1 MALRISI
8 VRTKAADAPNRRRRR
23 WTVAAATVVAG
34 VLLSG
39 VSYAYWTA
47 TGGGT
52 ATVGSVTAVPLGI
65 TPGALA
71 DLYPGKPVEAI
82 TFTVTNTNPYAVVLG
97 SPTLGT
103 VTSNSE
109 GTCGGAANLTVT
121 PGPYTF
127 AGAPVTVPASG
138 SISVSINNFVQ
149 MKTTAL
155 DACQTKVFNF
165 PFTLTG
171 TQQ

>member
-1 MALRISI
+1 
-8 VRTKAADAPNRRRRR
+8 VRRRRG
-23 WTVAAATVVAG
+23 WTIAAATVVAG
-34 VLLSG
+34 VLVSG

-47 TGGGT
+47 TGSGT

-65 TPGALA
+65 TPGVLT

-82 TFTVTNTNPYAVVLG
+82 TFTVTNTNSYPVLLG
-97 SPTLGT
+97 SPTLGA
-103 VTSNSE
+103 VTSNNE
-109 GTCGGAANLTVT
+109 GTCGGVANLTVT

-127 AGAPVTVPASG
+127 AGSPVTVPASG

-149 MKTTAL
+149 MKTTAV
-155 DACQTKVFNF
+155 DACQTKIFNF